1 MRARRRSDRK
11 WRPIGICGSDWAA
24 IQKPS
29 SSGSIRGKARRGRD
43 PSLKRG
49 KRVEAEGEKNPHATN
64 ILLLLFPSNV
74 PSFPSRRLQGWQ
86 PNRWVN
92 FFAAQF
98 NEASLNSL
106 PGAADR
112 SRGTNSGRAAGCG
125 GWKGWERRKGGR
137 EEGDFASTTIR
148 KSSLGY
154 AAMRAEGKRERRISL
169 AGAFA
174 PLRLNAPANELLA
187 KTLVEGGRTE

>member
-1 MRARRRSDRK
+1 M
-11 WRPIGICGSDWAA
+11 
-24 IQKPS
+24 
-29 SSGSIRGKARRGRD
+29 
-43 PSLKRG
+43 
-49 KRVEAEGEKNPHATN
+49 EGEKNPHAT
-64 ILLLLFPSNV
+64 V
-74 PSFPSRRLQGWQ
+74 VYPSFPSRRLQNRR

-112 SRGTNSGRAAGCG
+112 SRGTDGRRVG
-125 GWKGWERRKGGR
+125 ERARGEGVGRDDGR
-137 EEGDFASTTIR
+137 EREGNPASTTIR

-154 AAMRAEGKRERRISL
+154 AAMRAEGKREALSL

-174 PLRLNAPANELLA
+174 PLRLNTLAKKLLA
-187 KTLVEGGRTE
+187 KTLVEEEKEGRRIEE